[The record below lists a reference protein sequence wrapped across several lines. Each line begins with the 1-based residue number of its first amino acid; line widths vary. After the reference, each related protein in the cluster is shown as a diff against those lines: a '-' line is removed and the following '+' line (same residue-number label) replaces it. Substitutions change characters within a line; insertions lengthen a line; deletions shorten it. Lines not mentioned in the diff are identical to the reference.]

1 MLLIV
6 CILQVISAPIAVFA
20 ANEVQ
25 PEPPTLVVPSG
36 AAAEIAAPPAAEASA
51 ASTAAAQGAG
61 FLQNPGVSVPEQQN
75 LVALIG
81 RSEITVLENV
91 GWQFV
96 KSMDDARVIGDEFA
110 SQPGDTD
117 LSRSIS
123 AGRSFSR
130 ESLAAAARTEQAKAR
145 TGQALGVL
153 LPSVTVR
160 ANYGTE
166 TSAPSV
172 EMYEDPNR
180 GAIPKDTHDRTD
192 VAWTVS
198 QPLFDLPGYLDWR
211 RRQVIEQAS
220 HESYRVSD
228 GDAYLATTNAYL
240 TLVSTRLHT
249 DLTRDFEKQLADL
262 LSYIEKR
269 ARGGAASVSDMARV
283 RARSQETLS
292 FRLEQEAAHEA
303 AGIDFVRLTNLVP
316 SRVRLPE
323 FADIG
328 ADNLPDTFSAAI
340 ATAMQHNPEVAGLA
354 AEIRAAEI
362 DKKAAKS
369 QFLPRLDAEYTDT
382 YSRQAGG
389 ALDDSGNPESQ
400 RDKRG
405 MLVFSWSPLNGGRDY
420 QYYLERTSRYKELQY
435 RLDDER
441 RRVVQALSANYSTLA
456 ITVERIKS
464 GYKELQSISMAV
476 EAMSKRMLSGNQS
489 LLDLLDVYDRF
500 YQARSRLVDLHILE
514 MYTMAQLVRLTTG
527 TPWAVPADAEPVA
540 QAEPAQRPVPRP
552 AAAPTVELVA
562 VPAPPPASVVASPA
576 PLTPEPVASAPDTTS
591 AVAAERVPPTLLAV
605 SLAPAPPE
613 SIGIPADTPPPAAT
627 ESVPPVPVVVPAVA
641 APRPVE
647 TAVTT
652 PPIPVKSPPVV
663 APAAAVSRSAP
674 TVDTSRAADDAYA
687 PLWLDIIPQ
696 SGTALAAKSFDET
709 AASAERGV
717 ATVVAVQAA
726 PVVSE
731 QTAGGRM
738 TAAPTP
744 AGIFT
749 LGLLD
754 TGDQTKLDQL
764 VRDVEGKLGQPVKV
778 QLFASEDALVKW
790 FKRLEVVDLVV
801 IPVGERGDLLAGDY
815 ALLQT
820 LPASEA
826 SARREILVARRNL
839 AEAQLQRLTQAFG
852 TKP

>member
-1 MLLIV
+1 M
-6 CILQVISAPIAVFA
+6 A
-20 ANEVQ
+20 AS
-25 PEPPTLVVPSG
+25 SG
-36 AAAEIAAPPAAEASA
+36 PGGGAAPPAGGASEVSTSASQEA
-51 ASTAAAQGAG
+51 GVIHK
-61 FLQNPGVSVPEQQN
+61 PGVSVPEQQS

-81 RSEITVLENV
+81 KAEITVLENV
-91 GWQFV
+91 DWQFV
-96 KSMDDARVIGDEFA
+96 KSMDENQVVDEEFA

-117 LSRSIS
+117 LSRSIR

-130 ESLAAAARTEQAKAR
+130 ESLAAAARTEQARAR
-145 TGQALGVL
+145 TGQALGLL

-172 EMYEDPNR
+172 ELDDEGNP
-180 GAIPKDTHDRTD
+180 IPKDTHDRTD

-198 QPLFDLPGYLDWR
+198 QPLFDLPSYLDWR

-220 HESYRVSD
+220 HQSYRVSD

-249 DLTRDFEKQLADL
+249 DLTRDFERQLADL

-269 ARGGAASVSDMARV
+269 AKGGAASVSDMARV

-328 ADNLPDTFSAAI
+328 ADNLPTTFGAAV

-354 AEIRAAEI
+354 AEIKAAEI
-362 DKKAAKS
+362 DKKAARS

-382 YSRQAGG
+382 YSQHAGG
-389 ALDDSGNPESQ
+389 DTESDGQ

-405 MLVFSWSPLNGGRDY
+405 MLVLSWSPLSGGRDY
-420 QYYLERTSRYKELQY
+420 QYYMERTARYKELQY

-456 ITVERIKS
+456 ITIERIKS
-464 GYKELQSISMAV
+464 GYRELQSISMAV

-527 TPWAVPADAEPVA
+527 TPWAVPADAVPVVQVEPARMPAPRPVA
-540 QAEPAQRPVPRP
+540 EQ
-552 AAAPTVELVA
+552 TVEVVA
-562 VPAPPPASVVASPA
+562 VPAPVPPPSESIAIPPDTAPAATADPVSSAPVATSPA
-576 PLTPEPVASAPDTTS
+576 PLQPEIVAIPAETPPAVVTEPV
-591 AVAAERVPPTLLAV
+591 
-605 SLAPAPPE
+605 PA
-613 SIGIPADTPPPAAT
+613 IPFA
-627 ESVPPVPVVVPAVA
+627 VPVVAEPC
-641 APRPVE
+641 PVE
-647 TAVTT
+647 TVATT
-652 PPIPVKSPPVV
+652 PSVPVKSPSAVV
-663 APAAAVSRSAP
+663 PEVSAAQPAPP
-674 TVDTSRAADDAYA
+674 VDTSRAADDAYA

-709 AASAERGV
+709 AASAEQGGV
-717 ATVVAVQAA
+717 QVVAVRDTAVLSA
-726 PVVSE
+726 
-731 QTAGGRM
+731 QTAGGGTT
-738 TAAPTP
+738 TASAQ
-744 AGIFT
+744 AGILT

-754 TGDQTKLDQL
+754 TGDQAKLDQL
-764 VRDVEGKLGQPVKV
+764 VQDVEGKLGQPVKV
-778 QLFASEDALVKW
+778 QLFAGEDALVKW
-790 FKRLEVVDLVV
+790 FKGLEVVDLVV

-839 AEAQLQRLTQAFG
+839 AAAQLQRLTQLFAA
-852 TKP
+852 P